1 MTPLEVRTGL
11 FTANRTYCRKPQI
24 NTIQKSMD
32 RGDHNHSG
40 NTCSKATASMAQE
53 TSQKGIGVERLGGM
67 RRSAVLWMEHGC
79 CVHELGAVDMHK
91 TKPGLIPL

>member
-53 TSQKGIGVERLGGM
+53 TSQKMGRKHCKNQTT
-67 RRSAVLWMEHGC
+67 RKSAVRLFPIKVCMSQ
-79 CVHELGAVDMHK
+79 
-91 TKPGLIPL
+91 T